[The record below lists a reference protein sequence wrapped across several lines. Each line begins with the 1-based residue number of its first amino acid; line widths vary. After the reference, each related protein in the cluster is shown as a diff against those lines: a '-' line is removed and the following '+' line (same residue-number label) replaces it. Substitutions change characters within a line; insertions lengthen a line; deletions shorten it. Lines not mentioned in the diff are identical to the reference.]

1 MVVCVVGTLI
11 SKVHGNQLGAD
22 MSKPF
27 DLEKMQNDL
36 NDFLKKKYGN
46 DVSVSIGANI
56 VPLDKLNE
64 KQKDLES
71 GNDGKEELK
80 Q

>member
-1 MVVCVVGTLI
+1 M
-11 SKVHGNQLGAD
+11 GAD

-36 NDFLKKKYGN
+36 NAFLKKKYGN

-71 GNDGKEELK
+71 GNDGKEEPK